1 MIIFLLEVGEYVLER
16 EKLLFLGPLTEWC
29 KTVGSRNRTETV
41 AHFGDRPGR

>member
-16 EKLLFLGPLTEWC
+16 EKLPLLGPLTENC

-41 AHFGDRPGR
+41 SHFGDKTGR